1 MQGLLQNTILA
12 SLNWILNSPLGPEG
26 RWRYVEMPGNQ
37 DTYVTH
43 MKANQPPKGIME
55 RNFITQMRRLHGLSD
70 DNQCKKAAPSPFTG

>member
-1 MQGLLQNTILA
+1 MKKLHTPGKGQDQQLE
-12 SLNWILNSPLGPEG
+12 PEG

-55 RNFITQMRRLHGLSD
+55 RNFITQMRRLHGLSAEK
-70 DNQCKKAAPSPFTG
+70 QM

>member
-1 MQGLLQNTILA
+1 M
-12 SLNWILNSPLGPEG
+12 
-26 RWRYVEMPGNQ
+26 EMPGNQ

-70 DNQCKKAAPSPFTG
+70 ENQCKKAAPSPFTG